1 MISSSIKLL
10 AIVGLLGVGQSY
22 GQDRDYLTVTSVK
35 VTKIK
40 QDIINQ
46 RISEVVFEKDLG
58 QAKLLDL
65 PGMPDKSGHV
75 STEDVGKVI
84 SVTRELVALGEDIYR
99 LVQKGKPVN
108 TTTYAPISVL
118 PKVNGQAVD
127 IFETEGWRLPS
138 KATYEITYKNVY
150 GMEVVK
156 YRYSIIFTYGGTYQG
171 KGAYL
176 TAAQI
181 VPDSVETLWGY
192 TFTASMSLG
201 GIQNHGTK
209 ENPIAG
215 AVLAMQ
221 YSVET
226 VVKASLTTDMYHITG
241 KGGFNSL

>member
-22 GQDRDYLTVTSVK
+22 GQDRDYLTVKSVK

-58 QAKLLDL
+58 QDRLLDL

-75 STEDVGKVI
+75 STEEVGKVI

-209 ENPIAG
+209 ENPVAG